1 MSRRCGSSRT
11 ACWSAAEP
19 SSRRCRVNGAKSGS
33 GSLSR
38 RPAFVTTGARPRGN
52 DVADVTTDELT
63 QADEAFAGNR
73 LLSTFSREARAL
85 IEPFGTLVDL
95 EAGEMVLRRGE
106 QVRSS
111 LFPVGGTMI
120 TMVVELSGGRS
131 IEVASIGKGGAVGG
145 IVSCGHAPAFS
156 RAEVLVGGRGFRVP
170 MSALEDAKKRS
181 PFIANLFCRYSD
193 YLLSTVMQSVA
204 CNAFHSI
211 PERAA
216 RWLLHV
222 QDRAGDRI
230 ELTQEA
236 LARLLGVQRTTVNA
250 VIKELASEGLIG
262 SSRGIVRVLDR
273 AGLKRRSCECY
284 ERLQNHYAA
293 VIGSSGSGGSSG
305 C

>member
-1 MSRRCGSSRT
+1 MT
-11 ACWSAAEP
+11 Q
-19 SSRRCRVNGAKSGS
+19 
-33 GSLSR
+33 
-38 RPAFVTTGARPRGN
+38 
-52 DVADVTTDELT
+52 VTTDELID
-63 QADEAFAGNR
+63 ADAAFAGNR

-85 IEPFGTLVDL
+85 IEPFGTMVELVP
-95 EAGEMVLRRGE
+95 GQMVLERGE

-111 LFPVGGTMI
+111 LFPIGSTMI
-120 TMVVELSGGRS
+120 SMVVHLSGGRS
-131 IEVASIGKGGAVGG
+131 VEVASLGREAAVGG

-156 RAEVLVGGRGFRVP
+156 RAEVLVGGQAFKVP
-170 MSALEDAKKRS
+170 MEALEDAKKRS

-193 YLLSTVMQSVA
+193 YLLATVMQSVA

-236 LARLLGVQRTTVNA
+236 LAGLLGVQRTTVNA
-250 VIKELASEGLIG
+250 VIKELSAEGLIG
-262 SSRGIVRVLDR
+262 TSRGTVRVLDR

-284 ERLQNHYAA
+284 QQLADHFSA
-293 VIGSSGSGGSSG
+293 VIGPSGTGGG
-305 C
+305 